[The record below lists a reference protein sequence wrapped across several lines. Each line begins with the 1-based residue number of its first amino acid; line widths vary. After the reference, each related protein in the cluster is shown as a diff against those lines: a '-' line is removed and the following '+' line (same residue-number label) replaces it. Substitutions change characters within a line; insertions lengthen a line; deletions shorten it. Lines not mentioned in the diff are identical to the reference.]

1 MDGYA
6 VCSADVMIGMA
17 TPVTGRT
24 AAGEAPGR
32 LSTGG
37 AHRIL
42 TGAPLPEG
50 ADAVIAQENVH
61 RDGDLVHIERVPPA
75 GTNVRRQGRTFV
87 QATS

>member
-32 LSTGG
+32 LSTGR

-50 ADAVIAQENVH
+50 ADAVVPVEVVTV
-61 RDGDLVHIERVPPA
+61 DGGLHEAFLR
-75 GTNVRRQGRTFV
+75 
-87 QATS
+87 